1 MTEQTPKLHDEFY
14 GENRNPVQTQ
24 RIWKT
29 VGYQAHEDA
38 QRLLQEGTITKPNP
52 SNLLSLMSAAEE
64 NPVFVEAFAR
74 TRTQSA

>member
-1 MTEQTPKLHDEFY
+1 MVEQTPNLYNEFY

-38 QRLLQEGTITKPNP
+38 QRLLQERTDNTPNP
-52 SNLLSLMSAAEE
+52 LDLLSLMSATGE
-64 NPVFVEAFAR
+64 NPVFVARLAKRFA
-74 TRTQSA
+74 